1 MSVGAFCVLVRSKSE
16 RCIQKST
23 DKSRV
28 VSIFRHMMCRI
39 EFLAPKNKNHNNQP
53 LIRVGKLI
61 GRVAAWRSWPSSL
74 GIAAKLVVP
83 PWNFCVRRC
92 WFGRCTYHTYVRTLR
107 RSCSVPGEEPHPQKP
122 TYELVPLGSQLM
134 QQNKFCKHARLWAN
148 PPVDTV
154 VTSRSTL
161 CAQFLVEEQTKHI
174 PI

>member
-53 LIRVGKLI
+53 LIRVGKPI

-74 GIAAKLVVP
+74 GIAAKLGP
-83 PWNFCVRRC
+83 LLSLAFLRVRRRG
-92 WFGRCTYHTYVRTLR
+92 WLKMSDSPIGKVGNR
-107 RSCSVPGEEPHPQKP
+107 RELFDFLSV
-122 TYELVPLGSQLM
+122 
-134 QQNKFCKHARLWAN
+134 
-148 PPVDTV
+148 V
-154 VTSRSTL
+154 VYIRRVSL
-161 CAQFLVEEQTKHI
+161 AKDIVLI
-174 PI
+174 